1 MVYIYIY
8 IYHIYIYII
17 YRYYIYIIYIYII
30 YIYLVISP
38 FISLM
43 VYQWSQCPSHVPF
56 APVLVAQLLP
66 TWEDCGVVKN
76 WGPLI
81 SFGKTMGFDNV
92 SYIYNITIL
101 YMYTCQLNV
110 SYSYNGLLQ
119 AISDK

>member
-1 MVYIYIY
+1 MCTYIYIY
-8 IYHIYIYII
+8 IYHIYGINIYIH
-17 YRYYIYIIYIYII
+17 IYIYISYI
-30 YIYLVISP
+30 DIIYIPHIYIYYVYIYIYISYTYIYLVISP

-81 SFGKTMGFDNV
+81 SFGKTMGFDMCT
-92 SYIYNITIL
+92 YKIL
-101 YMYTCQLNV
+101 
-110 SYSYNGLLQ
+110 
-119 AISDK
+119 